1 MKRICLSLMIAMLAI
16 AAAACGARNDA
27 ATASSPKPTASAQA
41 ASTSPAGATQSV
53 SATPAAKVE
62 LTVSAAASLTDA
74 LNEIGKTYEA
84 AHANVKLAFNYGAS
98 GTLQQQIE
106 QGAPAD
112 LFLSAAGKNMK
123 ALVDKQLIDAG
134 KQRNLLSNEL
144 VVVVPANSKLALFGI
159 ADLAKPEVKVLS
171 VGIPE
176 SVPAGQY
183 ARDALTNARLWDALQ
198 GKTVQGKDVKQ
209 VLQTVETGNAD
220 AGFVYKSDALTSAK
234 AKIAFAVAPGTYGAI
249 EYPVGI
255 VKATKHAKEAEELY
269 VYLQS
274 KEALDIFVKY
284 GFVVPK

>member
-1 MKRICLSLMIAMLAI
+1 MKRLYLTLLVAAMAIAI
-16 AAAACGARNDA
+16 AACGSKDDIKS
-27 ATASSPKPTASAQA
+27 ASTPKPSVTASASA
-41 ASTSPAGATQSV
+41 TPASASP
-53 SATPAAKVE
+53 TPAAKVE

-74 LNEIGKTYEA
+74 LNEIGKKYEA
-84 AHANVKLAFNYGAS
+84 SHANVKLAFNYGAS

-112 LFLSAAGKNMK
+112 LFLSAASKNMK
-123 ALVDKQLIDAG
+123 TLVDKQLVDAG

-144 VVVVPANSKLALFGI
+144 VVVVPADSKLTLTGV

-183 ARDALTNARLWDALQ
+183 AKDALTNAKLWDSLQ
-198 GKTVQGKDVKQ
+198 TKTVQAKDVKA
-209 VLQTVETGNAD
+209 VLQTVETGNAE
-220 AGFVYKSDALTSAK
+220 AGFVYKSDALTSTK
-234 AKIAFAVAPGTYGAI
+234 AKIAFTVTPGTYGAI
-249 EYPVGI
+249 EYPIGI
-255 VKATKHAKEAEELY
+255 VKATKNAKETEELY
-269 VYLQS
+269 NYLQS